1 VPFCSDSVASQTYA
15 FRIMEHPKKHEP
27 TEEEWRELARLATKE
42 EDPEKVI
49 NLARQIIQKFDEEE
63 RQGLRPV

>member
-1 VPFCSDSVASQTYA
+1 
-15 FRIMEHPKKHEP
+15 MEHPKKHEP